1 MLGFPQK
8 WGNLFYFVL
17 IIKLYILNLMKYSIT
32 LIILIIF
39 GCFLDI
45 SAQAKI
51 DEISFHGNSRFSK
64 SELTNF
70 MVTREDL
77 DLNPSQLDLD
87 LISVRQSYKKNGYL
101 FARIDSSVI
110 NYTSDS
116 AYASIDIYL
125 NEGPEVEVGRIDIRG
140 NNRFTDSRLMEL
152 FETKPG
158 EVLNEGTLNSDISE
172 LLAYYEE
179 NGMPFAKAII
189 AGVSVYEE
197 GGRKKLEIG
206 IDIDENSEV
215 TIDEVKIRGNEV
227 TNKEVILRELKLP
240 KDKRITNQTL
250 DDIKDRLEKLDIFS
264 EVKTPKIYT
273 VKGEERSGLL
283 IEVVEGNT
291 STFDGIIGYVPPQD
305 GEEDGYFTGLVNL
318 SFRNL
323 FGTGRKI
330 DARWQQEVRETQ
342 ELQFK
347 YYEPYIFNY
356 PVSIGVGFLQRIQ
369 DTTYTRRNFDLRGD
383 YILSEKFTISG
394 LVGYD
399 RVIPADG
406 ENNVLIIADSRIFLS
421 GVEILFD
428 NRDDVYFP
436 TSGQLY
442 RTTYTYGDKKIFNLD
457 ELGPLGYKD
466 NYSLQRY
473 SLSLNNYFSFFK
485 RTALVVRV
493 FGGEVRGD
501 RLEESDLFRLG
512 GNTTVRGYR
521 EEQFLASRLAY
532 SNVEMR
538 LALTRRNYLFAFY
551 DFGYFERPAD
561 EINNFPGQNEFI
573 YGYGAGITIE
583 TALGQIGVSYA
594 LGKGDGILDG
604 KIHFGLV
611 NSF

>member
-1 MLGFPQK
+1 
-8 WGNLFYFVL
+8 
-17 IIKLYILNLMKYSIT
+17 MKYSIT
-32 LIILIIF
+32 FIIMLF
-39 GCFLDI
+39 FACFWDI

-51 DEISFHGNSRFSK
+51 DEISFHGNNRFSK

-77 DLNPSQLDLD
+77 DLNPAQLDLD
-87 LISVRQSYKKNGYL
+87 LISIRQSYKKNGYL
-101 FARIDSSVI
+101 FARIDSALV

-116 AYASIDIYL
+116 SYASIEIYL
-125 NEGPEVEVGRIDIRG
+125 DEGEQVEIGKIDLRG
-140 NNRFTDSRLMEL
+140 NNRFSSSRLLEL
-152 FETKPG
+152 FETEPG
-158 EVLNEGTLNSDISE
+158 DVLNEGTLNTDISE
-172 LLAYYEE
+172 LLAFYES
-179 NGMPFAKAII
+179 NGMPFAKASVT
-189 AGVSVYEE
+189 GVSIYDE
-197 GGRKKLEIG
+197 GSQKKLAVE
-206 IDIDENSEV
+206 IDIDENSEII
-215 TIDEVKIRGNEV
+215 IDEVKIRGNEI
-227 TNKEVILRELKLP
+227 TNNEVITRELKLP
-240 KDKRITNQTL
+240 KDKKITSQTL
-250 DDIKDRLEKLDIFS
+250 EDIQDRLEKLGIFS

-273 VKGEERSGLL
+273 IKGQDRSGLL

-291 STFDGIIGYVPPQD
+291 STFDGIIGYIPPVE

-323 FGTGRKI
+323 FGTGRSI

-383 YILSEKFTISG
+383 YILTEKFTITG
-394 LVGYD
+394 LLGYD
-399 RVIPADG
+399 RVIPAEG
-406 ENNVLIIADSRIFLS
+406 GNNILIIADSRILLS
-421 GVEILFD
+421 GVELLFD

-442 RTTYTYGDKKIFNLD
+442 RTSYAYGDKKIFNLD
-457 ELGPLGYKD
+457 ELGPLGYKES
-466 NYSLQRY
+466 YSLQRY
-473 SLSLNNYFSFFK
+473 SLLLNNYFSFIK

-501 RLEESDLFRLG
+501 RLEESDLFRVG
-512 GNTTVRGYR
+512 GISTVRGYR

-561 EINNFPGQNEFI
+561 ELNNFPGQNEFI

-583 TALGQIGVSYA
+583 TGLGQIGVSYA